1 MASPHP
7 EAELTFHGMWKK
19 RLVRVFQ
26 NSIEPRKFP
35 LTVGLSAMLQ
45 RSHTRRCG
53 YNLNALPSKWHH
65 LRFKG
70 ATPEGAVTTGGLE
83 NGFKWVYIASK
94 EPHPKVRLQHNIY
107 WSLCK
112 ESKSGASK
120 EPHPKVRLQ
129 LSSRS
134 AGENSTSLQRSHTRR
149 CGYNR

>member
-53 YNLNALPSKWHH
+53 YNLPHVDLGDFSID
-65 LRFKG
+65 FKG
-70 ATPEGAVTTGGLE
+70 ATPEGAR
-83 NGFKWVYIASK
+83 WVESFQSLYSLCSKASK
-94 EPHPKVRLQHNIY
+94 SFSFSFKFTATPTRIFPHPG
-107 WSLCK
+107 C
-112 ESKSGASK
+112 
-120 EPHPKVRLQ
+120 
-129 LSSRS
+129 
-134 AGENSTSLQRSHTRR
+134 TRPL
-149 CGYNR
+149 N